1 MVPMTILVDDKPKC
15 VVRPNDLK
23 HLQRFLRTGKPW
35 LLADAPEGKL
45 AHREAD
51 EAERA
56 MWENARGLHGIAG
69 GEDEDFFGTP
79 LA

>member
-1 MVPMTILVDDKPKC
+1 MVPITVLVDEKPKC
-15 VVRPNDLK
+15 VIRPNDLK

-35 LLADAPEGKL
+35 LLAGAPEGKL

-56 MWENARGLHGIAG
+56 VFENARGLHCIAG
-69 GEDEDFFGTP
+69 GEDEDFFGAP
-79 LA
+79 L